1 MPFTSSDDRIAEEVS
16 DKSPFLAHKGEKWYT
31 GFTSE
36 KGERKMQ
43 EQKTGL
49 FRRLYMPAVLCT
61 VLWGSAAPCVKKGY
75 EMFAIVSDAPFSQLY
90 FAGWR
95 FALAGLLVLLV
106 ARIKGHRIFPVRSE
120 WKPIFWICLFQSMIQ
135 YVCYYI
141 GLSGTTGTKGA
152 VLSGTQTF
160 FALIFAHLFLRND
173 KMNQQ
178 KVLGCLCGFAGV
190 LALGLGGLNGFNLHG
205 DGLVLLSAVSAGAGA
220 LVSRIYTPGRDPMLL
235 TGWQLLLGGA
245 FLLIVGWIGGGR
257 LGTVTPVG
265 VLLLAYMVVLSAAA
279 FTIWTALLGKFPVG
293 KVSLFCF
300 LIPVF
305 GTLLSAIVL
314 GEQILTLRNL
324 SALVLVSGGIA
335 IANYVRETKAQSG
348 QA

>member
-1 MPFTSSDDRIAEEVS
+1 MRP
-16 DKSPFLAHKGEKWYT
+16 P
-31 GFTSE
+31 
-36 KGERKMQ
+36 
-43 EQKTGL
+43 
-49 FRRLYMPAVLCT
+49 VL
-61 VLWGSAAPCVKKGY
+61 KKGY
-75 EMFAIVSDAPFSQLY
+75 ELFAIASDAPFSQLY

-106 ARIKGHRIFPVRSE
+106 ARIKGHRIVPLRSE

-141 GLSGTTGTKGA
+141 GLSGRTGTRGA
-152 VLSGTQTF
+152 VLLRHDRPFLHS
-160 FALIFAHLFLRND
+160 ICAHLFLQND
-173 KMNQQ
+173 KMNRQ
-178 KVLGCLCGFAGV
+178 KVGGCLCGFAGV
-190 LALGLGGLNGFNLHG
+190 LVLGLGGLNGFNLHG

-235 TGWQLLLGGA
+235 TGWQLLMGGV
-245 FLLIVGWIGGGR
+245 FLLAVGLLGGGR
-257 LGTVTPVG
+257 LGEVTPIG

-305 GTLLSAIVL
+305 GALISAIVL

-324 SALVLVSGGIA
+324 SALALVSGGIA
-335 IANYVRETKAQSG
+335 IANYVHESKTESG